1 MQKNPKILLQH
12 YWGHQDFRGSQENII
27 QALLEQKDVMALL
40 PTGGGKSVC
49 YQIPAMAQ
57 EGICIV
63 VSPLIALIQ
72 DQINSLKEKGIKCA
86 ALVGGMSF
94 EELDHTLDNCLYGG
108 YKFLYLS
115 PERLQQSMVQERIA
129 QMHVNVIAIDE
140 AHCISEWGQDFR
152 PAYLKCNV
160 LRQLQPTAPII
171 ALTATATP
179 KVVKDIKEHLL
190 LQNTSVFK
198 DSFARKNI
206 AFNVV
211 HAEDKFFQLK
221 HLLGTSTGSAIIY
234 TRTRKSTLEIS
245 NYLMLQGI
253 KSDFFHGGL
262 SQSDKTKKL
271 KLFLQNDFRVMVATN
286 AFGMGVDKPDIRL
299 VIHYQIPDSIENYFQ
314 EAGRAGR
321 DGEPAAAYI
330 LTSEDAVARTK
341 NQFLTNLPEVDFLK
355 LLFRKLCS
363 YLLIAYGEGSGQT
376 YGLDLNA
383 FCEQYQLRPGK
394 VYAGLQMLDQNS
406 VLVLT
411 QNFKVKT
418 SIQFTC
424 SKERV
429 FQWLDNHPSLTGVVQ
444 SILRTYGGIFE
455 YETTINPQLI
465 SKKAEAVLPKVM
477 DTLKKLAQDAIIT
490 IKSIQEDLSLQFLVP
505 REDDL
510 TINTFSKKVKQLN
523 ATKAY
528 KLQQMLAY
536 LEQQQLCRQLYILN
550 YFGEKDTAPCGTCD
564 VCQKQNKT
572 TISLKRQIYTL
583 LKKQTLTSR
592 ELVGLLNGQQTEILQ
607 ELQQLLEDGYVTLQ
621 PDNRY
626 GVYEQQKK
634 S

>member
-1 MQKNPKILLQH
+1 MQENPKILLQQH
-12 YWGHQDFRGSQENII
+12 WGHQDFRGSQDNII
-27 QALLEQKDVMALL
+27 TALLAQKDVIALL
-40 PTGGGKSVC
+40 PTGGGKSIC
-49 YQIPAMAQ
+49 YQIPALAQ

-72 DQINSLKEKGIKCA
+72 DQINNLKEKGVKCA
-86 ALVGGMSF
+86 ALIGGMSF
-94 EELDHTLDNCLYGG
+94 EELDHTLDNCIYGG

-115 PERLQQSMVQERIA
+115 PERLQQSLVQERIA
-129 QMHVNVIAIDE
+129 QMQVNLIAVDE

-160 LRQLQPTAPII
+160 LRQLHPITPII

-179 KVVKDIKEHLL
+179 KVVNDITNHLEL
-190 LQNTSVFK
+190 RNVSIFK

-206 AFNVV
+206 AFHVLE
-211 HAEDKFFQLK
+211 AEDKFFQLK
-221 HLLGTSTGSAIIY
+221 HLLTITTGSAIVY

-245 NYLMLQGI
+245 NYLKMQGI
-253 KSDFFHGGL
+253 ASEFFHGGL

-271 KLFLQNDFRVMVATN
+271 KHFLQNDIRVMVATN
-286 AFGMGVDKPDIRL
+286 AFGMGVDKPDVRL
-299 VIHYQIPDSIENYFQ
+299 VIHYQIPDSLENYFQ

-321 DGEPAAAYI
+321 DGNPAAAYI
-330 LTSEDAVARTK
+330 LTSEDAISRTK

-363 YLLIAYGEGSGQT
+363 FLLIAYGEGSGQT

-406 VLVLT
+406 VLLLS
-411 QNFKVKT
+411 QNYKVKT
-418 SIQFTC
+418 SIQFICT
-424 SKERV
+424 KERV
-429 FQWLDNHPSLTGVVQ
+429 FQWLDNHPSLTNVVQ

-465 SKKAEAVLPKVM
+465 SKKSEAVLPKVM
-477 DTLKKLAQDAIIT
+477 DTLKKLAQDQIIT
-490 IKSIQEDLSLQFLVP
+490 YTAAQEDLSLQFLVP

-510 TINTFSKKVKQLN
+510 TINTFAKKIKQLN
-523 ATKAY
+523 ATKTY

-536 LEQQQLCRQLYILN
+536 LEQQKICRQSYVLD
-550 YFGEKDTAPCGTCD
+550 YFGEKKVTPCGTCD
-564 VCQKQNKT
+564 VCRQQNKT
-572 TISLKRQIYTL
+572 VTSLKRQIYSI
-583 LKKQTLTSR
+583 LKKQALTSR
-592 ELVGLLNGQQTEILQ
+592 ELVGELNATQSEILL

-626 GVYEQQKK
+626 GVYEQKKK